1 MTVPTWVT
9 GAEASAITGITV
21 SDAQVQVAQGV
32 IDIYSN
38 RTAAASGV
46 FSKRD
51 LNWLK
56 AATAWQAA
64 WQPAQAG
71 YTSRSRV
78 KSVSQDGLSVTFP
91 DMASQDL
98 APLAGR
104 ALRNLSW
111 KGKRTD
117 RGATLGERPRG
128 LFLQDYSNEASDEKV
143 VWSPMGQSWG

>member
-1 MTVPTWVT
+1 MVATWCT
-9 GAEASAITGITV
+9 GAEATAITGTSV
-21 SDAQVQVAQGV
+21 TDAQVQVAQGV

-46 FSKRD
+46 FSVRD
-51 LNWLK
+51 LGWLK

-64 WQPAQAG
+64 WQPQQAG
-71 YTSRSRV
+71 YTGRLNVFST
-78 KSVSQDGLSVTFP
+78 SQDNLFVQFR
-91 DMASQDL
+91 DDASQNL
-98 APLAGR
+98 APLAAR

-143 VWSPMGQSWG
+143 VWSPM

>member
-1 MTVPTWVT
+1 MPVITWCT
-9 GAEASAITGITV
+9 GAEATAITGVTV
-21 SDAQVQVAQGV
+21 TDAQVQVAQGV

-46 FSKRD
+46 FSARD
-51 LNWLK
+51 LGWLK

-64 WQPAQAG
+64 WQPQQAG
-71 YTSRSRV
+71 YTARSRV
-78 KSVSQDGLSVTFP
+78 SSVSQDGLSVQFA
-91 DMASQDL
+91 DNASQHL
-98 APLAGR
+98 APLADR

-143 VWSPMGQSWG
+143 VWSPM

>member
-1 MTVPTWVT
+1 MPVATWVT

-21 SDAQVQVAQGV
+21 TDAQVQVAQGV

-46 FSKRD
+46 FSARD
-51 LNWLK
+51 LYWLK

-64 WQPAQAG
+64 WQPQQAG

-78 KSVSQDGLSVTFP
+78 FSTSQDGLFVQFR
-91 DMASQDL
+91 DNASQSL
-98 APLAGR
+98 APLADR

-111 KGKRTD
+111 KGNRTT

-143 VWSPMGQSWG
+143 VWQPMGESWG